1 MRTARRIATVAS
13 VWVLAASSAFAHP
26 GHGKDGGDFGIL
38 HYLTEP
44 EHLLVAIPIV
54 LIVAVGAAYA
64 TGLIRPK
71 ARRRS

>member
-26 GHGKDGGDFGIL
+26 GHGKDGGDFGFL

-44 EHLLVAIPIV
+44 AHLWFSVPMALVAA
-54 LIVAVGAAYA
+54 LAAGYA
-64 TGLIRPK
+64 AGILRPRT
-71 ARRRS
+71 RRRS